1 MGDKNVKA
9 FSTLAGGF
17 CNSLFLLK
25 EKNIHQLNVM
35 TAFAL
40 SCYNK
45 GNSEQNLT

>member
-25 EKNIHQLNVM
+25 EKNIHRLNVN
-35 TAFAL
+35 
-40 SCYNK
+40 SHSVK
-45 GNSEQNLT
+45 GIIAKILNV